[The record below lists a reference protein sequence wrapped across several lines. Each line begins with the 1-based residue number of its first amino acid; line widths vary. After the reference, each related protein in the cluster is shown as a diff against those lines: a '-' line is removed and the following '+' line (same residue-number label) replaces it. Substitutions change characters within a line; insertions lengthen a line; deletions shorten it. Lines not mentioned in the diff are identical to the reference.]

1 MHELDIQQRFHML
14 QREVEAAV
22 SLSKDARLDFTAAID
37 SLRIEVEV
45 LKMFMERSHPEFE
58 TLYPKLKEQALQAIN
73 PEWMGSRG
81 ELAGS

>member
-22 SLSKDARLDFTAAID
+22 SLSKDAKLDFTAAVD

-45 LKMFMERSHPEFE
+45 LKMFLERFHPEFAQ
-58 TLYPKLKEQALQAIN
+58 LYPKLKEQALQAIN
-73 PEWMGSRG
+73 PEWIGSPG
-81 ELAGS
+81 GMTGD

>member
-22 SLSKDARLDFTAAID
+22 SLSKDAKLDLTAAID

-45 LKMFMERSHPEFE
+45 LKIFIERSHPQFA
-58 TLYPKLKEQALQAIN
+58 TLYPQLKDQALQAIN
-73 PEWMGSRG
+73 PEWIGSPGATTRD
-81 ELAGS
+81 